1 MSIKVDIKKRLAGF
15 TLELAFCAE
24 SETMGLLGRSGSGKS
39 MTLQCIAG
47 VVRPDEGR
55 IELNGRVLF
64 DSAAHINLPP
74 QQRHTGMLFQH
85 YALFPTMTVEQNIRC
100 GLRGRKASSR
110 VQQIIRELQLSGLEQ
125 RYPSQLSGGQQ
136 QRAALARML
145 VAQPEILLLD
155 EPFSAL
161 DTHLRAQVRRLVAD
175 VLAEFDGPALL
186 VTHDFTEAI
195 QLCPRAAVLS
205 DGRIAETAAC
215 AQLWNQPH
223 MRCCAE
229 LTGMQNFLPLPDGRQ
244 PPQGKA
250 YCIGIRP
257 DCLHP
262 AQPEDAMVFDGVV
275 RRVLPGIA
283 GDQIVLETA
292 QGTLVWQRAREEVPC
307 PQVGTRCALSAAQTD
322 VHLLQL

>member
-1 MSIKVDIKKRLAGF
+1 MPIKVDIKKRLAGF

-24 SETMGLLGRSGSGKS
+24 CETMGLLGRSGSGKS

-74 QQRHTGMLFQH
+74 QQRHTGILFQN

-100 GLRGRKASSR
+100 GMRGSRGDAR
-110 VQQIIRELQLSGLEQ
+110 VQQVIRQLELSGLEQ

-161 DTHLRAQVRRLVAD
+161 DTHLRAQVRQLMAD

-186 VTHDFTEAI
+186 VTHDFTEAV

-205 DGRIAETAAC
+205 DGRIAEAGDC
-215 AQLWNQPH
+215 AQLWKQPH
-223 MRCCAE
+223 TRCCAE
-229 LTGMQNFLPLPDGRQ
+229 LTGMQNFLPLPADMQPRQ
-244 PPQGKA
+244 ENA

-262 AQPEDAMVFDGVV
+262 ARPGDAMVFDGVV
-275 RRVLPGIA
+275 RRILPGIT
-283 GDQIVLETA
+283 GDHIVLETA
-292 QGTLVWQRAREEVPC
+292 QGTLVWQRTPDGTPC
-307 PQVGTRCALSAAQTD
+307 PQVGARCVLSAKQTD